1 MNEIGKIK
9 RKDNIFKRWYRL
21 ANPSKRYFAGQVIFY
36 SLYTIVL
43 ALFTIFAAKTINAMY
58 AGDWNMA
65 FRWLGLE
72 LADIIVRN
80 LFMHAQYECYAL
92 QCGYVRSNVTQKIY
106 KKFLSCKK
114 KELDDLSKEKVT
126 NIALNNMAY
135 IAEFSDTIA
144 ISIGVIIQV
153 VLTLVIVF
161 SSNVLAGLI
170 IMALGVVNFFAYY
183 HFNKK
188 LGRILLKRYE
198 KKDDLFKSYSKVIDG
213 RIVINELNAQ
223 KKYEDDILQ
232 DVSKFNKAYSE
243 YHYVASWK
251 GHLWFAIWHVVVYA
265 IAAFL
270 MYKVSNGTLGIEIYL
285 IIVPY
290 LTSCT
295 EKLNV
300 LWDKTNVIENMRV
313 DVDRVNL
320 ILSLSD
326 EELVQYG
333 NVNKENADYNLALI
347 DVSKAAT
354 GDSYGIINAN
364 IQFERGKINVIKGPK
379 DNGKRVIFN
388 LLRRYSVPDNGTIL
402 LDNLNLYDYNNSTF
416 KTHINYCASHPTFIR
431 GSIREN
437 LTLVNNNFKVAQNL
451 CKKIGIT
458 DQINALPKKYDTSIV
473 EIDDSGLLFMLGLVR
488 ALLSNCKVLMI
499 YEIPDDTPERFRN
512 DIQNLLLTQNTDKT
526 IILFT
531 HSNNY
536 DEIAH
541 RIYNVKEGV
550 VSQVK

>member
-1 MNEIGKIK
+1 
-9 RKDNIFKRWYRL
+9 
-21 ANPSKRYFAGQVIFY
+21 
-36 SLYTIVL
+36 
-43 ALFTIFAAKTINAMY
+43 
-58 AGDWNMA
+58 MA
-65 FRWLGLE
+65 FKWLGLE

-92 QCGYVRSNVTQKIY
+92 QCGHIRTNVTQKIY

-114 KELDDLSKEKVT
+114 AELDDLSKEKVT

-135 IAEFSDTIA
+135 VAEFADTIA
-144 ISIGVIIQV
+144 LTVGVLIQV

-161 SSNVLAGLI
+161 TSNALAGLI
-170 IMALGVVNFFAYY
+170 ILVLGVANFFAYY
-183 HFNKK
+183 YFNKK

-232 DVSKFNKAYSE
+232 DVAKFNKAYAD

-251 GHLWFAIWHVVVYA
+251 GHLYFAIWHVIVYA

-270 MYKVSNGTLGIEIYL
+270 MYKVSNGTLGIEVYL

-295 EKLNV
+295 EKLNA

-320 ILSLSD
+320 ILNLSD
-326 EELVQYG
+326 EELAQYG
-333 NVNKENADYNLALI
+333 NVNKENDDYNLALI
-347 DVSKAAT
+347 DVSKAST
-354 GDSYGIINAN
+354 DDSYGIRNAN
-364 IQFERGKINVIKGPK
+364 IQFDRGKVNVVKGPK
-379 DNGKRVIFN
+379 DNGKRVVFN
-388 LLRRYSVPDNGTIL
+388 LLRRYSVPDSGTIL

-416 KTHINYCASHPTFIR
+416 KTHINYCSSHPTFVR

-437 LTLVNNNFKVAQNL
+437 LTLANNDFKAVQTI
-451 CKKIGIT
+451 CKKIGIAE
-458 DQINALPKKYDTSIV
+458 QINNLPKKYDTNIV

-488 ALLSNCKVLMI
+488 ALLSNCKVLMV
-499 YEIPDDTPERFRN
+499 YEIPDDTPEIFRSN
-512 DIQNLLLTQNTDKT
+512 IQSLLQTQNTGKT

-531 HSNNY
+531 HSNDY
-536 DEIAH
+536 DDVAS
-541 RIYNVKEGV
+541 RVYKVKEGLV
-550 VSQVK
+550 TQIK